1 MTLASIGMALCETD
15 PRRSVPLCSRH
26 HPLKQVT
33 RQPTDA
39 PTGLTPERLA
49 EAMRAF
55 SEGLERH
62 RAVVNRLNVYP
73 VPDGDTGTNMALTLE
88 SVVKALDA
96 LDLAAAGGDVMGAT
110 CRAIASGSLMG
121 ARGNSGVILCQILR
135 GISGTFAPC
144 NAVGAHEAAVALAE
158 GSAAARAGVMR
169 PVEGTMLT
177 VAADAAEAA
186 HLVDD
191 NGGGDLVGVFEA
203 AMEAAVASL
212 WRTPDL
218 LPVLARAGVVDAGGA
233 GLVLMYDAFL
243 HVIDGRPSL
252 VELPLPPQ
260 VADLVAGGPGVQAP
274 GEVGEDN
281 HRRPQLPGND
291 IQEQVESLTRP
302 GAPGGEAGIESLRYE
317 VMYFLEAPDE
327 ALGAFKAVWAG
338 IGDSIVVVG
347 GEGLWNC
354 HIHTD
359 DIGACI
365 EAALD
370 VGRPRDI
377 RVTDLLDQVEEESWV
392 SRAAELASP
401 PPSPEEPVPVTSVVA
416 VATGDGIR
424 RIFYSLGVHHIV
436 GGGQSMNPSTAQ
448 ILEVVDSVPGAEVV
462 ILPNNKN
469 IVAVAEQVRQL
480 SSKPTFIVETHGI
493 QEGFAALL
501 EYDPGARA
509 EENAVAM
516 RAAASRVRAGEV
528 TTAVRPIEAGVGPI
542 EAGDF
547 IGLSRSGIESVGAS
561 LFEATCGLLAKML
574 GDGDE
579 IVTLI
584 EGAGATAA
592 DTRRVSEWLRANWPA
607 ISLELHHGGQPLY
620 PYLVAVE

>member
-1 MTLASIGMALCETD
+1 VTGHPADAD
-15 PRRSVPLCSRH
+15 PA
-26 HPLKQVT
+26 
-33 RQPTDA
+33 D
-39 PTGLTPERLA
+39 GLTPESLVRV
-49 EAMRAF
+49 MHAF

-62 RAVVNRLNVYP
+62 RSVVNRLNVYP
-73 VPDGDTGTNMALTLE
+73 VPDGDTGTNMALTVE
-88 SVVKALDA
+88 SVVRALDG
-96 LDLAAAGGDVMGAT
+96 LDLQAADGDAMGAA

-144 NAVGAHEAAVALAE
+144 QVVGAHEAAVALAE
-158 GSAAARAGVMR
+158 GSAAARAGVMH

-177 VAADAAEAA
+177 VAADAAAA
-186 HLVDD
+186 AREVDEI
-191 NGGGDLVGVFEA
+191 GGGDLLGVFEA
-203 AMEAAVASL
+203 ARQAAVSSL
-212 WRTPDL
+212 WRTPEL
-218 LPVLARAGVVDAGGA
+218 LPVLAQAGVVDAGGA

-243 HVIDGRPSL
+243 HVIDGRPP
-252 VELPLPPQ
+252 VDELPLPPE
-260 VADLVAGGPGVQAP
+260 VADQITGGFAADHFVPPAGSTGARHGVTGNGAR
-274 GEVGEDN
+274 D
-281 HRRPQLPGND
+281 HDSARDRPATGN
-291 IQEQVESLTRP
+291 
-302 GAPGGEAGIESLRYE
+302 GEAGSVEGPRYE
-317 VMYFLEAPDE
+317 VMYFLDAPDE
-327 ALGAFKAVWAG
+327 TLGAFKSVWAG

-347 GEGLWNC
+347 GDGLWNC

-359 DIGACI
+359 DIGAAV

-392 SRAAELASP
+392 RRAVELDADAAQGA
-401 PPSPEEPVPVTSVVA
+401 EEPAPVTSVVA

-436 GGGQSMNPSTAQ
+436 AGGQSMNPSTAQ
-448 ILEVVDSVPGAEVV
+448 ILEVVESVPGAEVV

-469 IVAVAEQVRQL
+469 IVPVAQQACEL
-480 SSKPTFIVETHGI
+480 SGKPAFVVNTPGI

-501 EYDPGARA
+501 EYDPEATA
-509 EENAVAM
+509 EVNASVM
-516 RAAASRVRAGEV
+516 QAAAGRVRAGEV
-528 TTAVRPIEAGVGPI
+528 TRAVRASDSAAGRI
-542 EAGDF
+542 AAGDW
-547 IGLSRSGIESVGAS
+547 IGLSRSGIESVATT
-561 LFEATCGLLAKML
+561 LPEATCGLLVKLL

-592 DTRRVSEWLRANWPA
+592 DTRRVTEWLHENRPG

-620 PYLVAVE
+620 PYFVSVE